1 MPRLRVMDKIEQL
14 IHAAG
19 GVSALASTLGVKPPT
34 VSQWRKG
41 ERPVSP
47 RLALALA
54 KQWPALVTV
63 HDLRPDVFGKEA
75 A

>member
-19 GVSALASTLGVKPPT
+19 GVSALAGSLGVKPPT

-41 ERPVSP
+41 ERPVPP